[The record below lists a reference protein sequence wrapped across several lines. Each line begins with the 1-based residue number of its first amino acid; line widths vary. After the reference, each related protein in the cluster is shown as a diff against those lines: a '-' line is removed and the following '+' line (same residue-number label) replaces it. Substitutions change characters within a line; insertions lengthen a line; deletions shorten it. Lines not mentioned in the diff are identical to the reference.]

1 MNRLLAALA
10 CLVALANVALG
21 NPDPKRKVIVLEF
34 RSGSSA
40 LSGIANRIVDTL
52 QKQTSMQVLGP
63 DQVRATFGDRLGEVV
78 ARCAGEAEC
87 VSRIGSRVGATE
99 VLLVG
104 VSELGDV
111 ILTMQRIE

>member
-1 MNRLLAALA
+1 MMNRLLAALA

-52 QKQTSMQVLGP
+52 Q
-63 DQVRATFGDRLGEVV
+63 
-78 ARCAGEAEC
+78 
-87 VSRIGSRVGATE
+87 
-99 VLLVG
+99 
-104 VSELGDV
+104 
-111 ILTMQRIE
+111 